1 MYSYLNPNSEQERT
15 TRFYRFK
22 YPKDD
27 AENRTSQDYIQVRF
41 NSASVMLNANGKEL
55 ERTGKSYD
63 YREMDSEMCYAEDS
77 NVSVGEAEKCLRD
90 ILTYYYGEEGSDIE
104 IDYVRVLDRGR
115 DKKGNVYDQNPMGS
129 YYFHFWQNICGI
141 PLMNDAGSIYKVIVR
156 SDSLISEL
164 DRIALIN
171 WNWAEIMSR
180 SDSYE
185 IFATLVQPAQAMF
198 DDVPLLSLE
207 KIIQNIEK
215 YIRKEYRQKGYIH
228 NIYSLR
234 LGYVCYLSDEET
246 EGFVAYPMWRVE
258 CDYIKPGGVGYEVN
272 AMSDDYRNGFDF
284 TDLYV
289 NAQTGEV
296 ITDKLTRKAQEVCP
310 RVITWEDAQ

>member
-1 MYSYLNPNSEQERT
+1 
-15 TRFYRFK
+15 
-22 YPKDD
+22 
-27 AENRTSQDYIQVRF
+27 
-41 NSASVMLNANGKEL
+41 
-55 ERTGKSYD
+55 
-63 YREMDSEMCYAEDS
+63 
-77 NVSVGEAEKCLRD
+77 
-90 ILTYYYGEEGSDIE
+90 
-104 IDYVRVLDRGR
+104 
-115 DKKGNVYDQNPMGS
+115 
-129 YYFHFWQNICGI
+129 
-141 PLMNDAGSIYKVIVR
+141 
-156 SDSLISEL
+156 
-164 DRIALIN
+164 
-171 WNWAEIMSR
+171 MSR

-215 YIRKEYRQKGYIH
+215 YIQKEYRQKGYIH

-258 CDYIKPGGVGYEVN
+258 CDYIKPGGVGYQVN
-272 AMSDDYRNGFDF
+272 GMSDDYRNGFDF

-296 ITDKLTRKAQEVCP
+296 ITDKLTRIAQEVCP